1 MAHRRNGQGHTH
13 TVYAALVVLF
23 CGIDVGTTNLK
34 VLLLGESGETLWV
47 KSVSAPHLHDGLGV
61 VTDATALVSTIE
73 NLIIEGWTALG
84 QGRAI
89 TAISSAGIG
98 EDGVAIDA
106 NLIPLGHAIQWN
118 DRRGES
124 FAARL
129 GETET
134 AKHYPAILFDFT
146 TSAGKW
152 AWLQAHK
159 PEELSGAK
167 HWLTM
172 TDYPLAA
179 WSGTAFMSATLA
191 PRTGCY
197 DVFTRAWIP
206 ILLQKS
212 YAPPLPKL
220 VEAGGIVGTMR
231 NGLLVA
237 AGAASPKTLLV
248 AGGHDHLIAAS
259 AVRRILNNARIDSM
273 GTANATYGE
282 TATLT
287 PDRDMQGLYATL
299 PISGARGA
307 AVIGMTEFSVTLG
320 QHVDDVGALYKS
332 LLTIQNASDIPTDIR
347 NALAKMTQH
356 TKTHWSAM
364 TKTGVPPAP
373 IYAMGG
379 WSRCPALMQTRADI
393 FGEPITVVDEPEMV
407 AMGAALFAAQAAGLS
422 LTFSAANHSHVVEPT
437 SN

>member
-1 MAHRRNGQGHTH
+1 MAHRRNGQGDAHA
-13 TVYAALVVLF
+13 VYAALVVLF

-47 KSVSAPHLHDGLGV
+47 KSVPAPHLQDGLGV

-73 NLIIEGWTALG
+73 TLIIEGWTALG

-98 EDGVAIDA
+98 EDGVATDA
-106 NLIPLGHAIQWN
+106 NLNPLGHAIQWN

-124 FAARL
+124 YATAL
-129 GETET
+129 GQTET
-134 AKHYPAILFDFT
+134 AKRHPAIVMDFT

-152 AWLQAHK
+152 AWLQQHK
-159 PEELSGAK
+159 PQELSGAK

-172 TDYPLAA
+172 TDFALAT
-179 WSGTAFMSATLA
+179 WSGTPFMSATLA

-197 DVFTRAWIP
+197 DVFSRSWLP
-206 ILLQKS
+206 DLLQKS
-212 YAPPLPKL
+212 HAPPVPKL
-220 VEAGGIVGTMR
+220 VEAGGIIGTMR
-231 NGLLVA
+231 NGALTTS
-237 AGAASPKTLLV
+237 GAATTKTLLV

-259 AVRRILNNARIDSM
+259 AVRRILKDARIDSM

-287 PDRDMQGLYATL
+287 PDRDMQGLYVTL
-299 PISGARGA
+299 PISGAKGA

-332 LLTIQNASDIPTDIR
+332 LLTIQNASDIPTDFR
-347 NALAKMTQH
+347 NALAKMAQH

-364 TKTGVPPAP
+364 TKAGVPPAP

-379 WSRCPALMQTRADI
+379 WSRCPALMQMRATI

-407 AMGAALFAAQAAGLS
+407 AMGAALFAAQAAVRAI
-422 LTFSAANHSHVVEPT
+422 TFSGAKRNHIVNPET
-437 SN
+437 